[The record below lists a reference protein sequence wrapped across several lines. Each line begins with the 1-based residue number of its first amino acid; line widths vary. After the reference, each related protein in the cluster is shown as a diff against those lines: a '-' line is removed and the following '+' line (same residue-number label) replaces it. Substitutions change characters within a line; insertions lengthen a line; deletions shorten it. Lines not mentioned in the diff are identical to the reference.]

1 MRINE
6 QPGSDA
12 NFHTLRF
19 GMEIMGAVVRRGRI
33 GYCALSIRDGRG
45 VEVTQQ

>member
-1 MRINE
+1 MRIN
-6 QPGSDA
+6 DLA
-12 NFHTLRF
+12 VMLIFHTLRF